1 MNEIINKDYEP
12 VEIFDYAQYQK
23 DMEAKIVRNPRTNTP
38 IDYITDEKLAELEK
52 EGITDFRPY
61 IPIPKDI
68 KAHLLFAVNI
78 WIKLYKTYPN
88 DEYLKSLDNEKNHY
102 IVLSYDWYKKFGI
115 EKPQL

>member
-1 MNEIINKDYEP
+1 MNEVINKDYEP

-38 IDYITDEKLAELEK
+38 IDYITDKKLAELEK

-61 IPIPKDI
+61 IPVPKDI
-68 KAHLLFAVNI
+68 KMHLLFAVNI
-78 WIKLYKTYPN
+78 WLKLTKTYPN
-88 DEYLKSLDNEKNHY
+88 DEYLKNLDNAANHH

-115 EKPQL
+115 EKP